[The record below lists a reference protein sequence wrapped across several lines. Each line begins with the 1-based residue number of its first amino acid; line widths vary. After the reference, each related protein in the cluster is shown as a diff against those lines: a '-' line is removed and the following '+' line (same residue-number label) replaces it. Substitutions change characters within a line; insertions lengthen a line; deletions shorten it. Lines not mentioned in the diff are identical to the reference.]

1 MSKQK
6 EEKQKELYTILP
18 TDSSTFTTSL
28 DKIESIKT
36 SNFDF
41 DGKWKL
47 VIDSSQE
54 NQYQYLYLIFAGRK
68 IYSNLNADY
77 SNQNEQKNNLKEAY
91 KVFAIYDK
99 CPDEEG
105 TYNKKGNFLVFGSG
119 DEKLVCYEVIYF
131 NPTKFILY
139 DVAKGGELE
148 FRKVE

>member
-47 VIDSSQE
+47 VTDSSQE
-54 NQYQYLYLIFAGRK
+54 NQYLYLIFEGRK

-105 TYNKKGNFLVFGSG
+105 TYNKEGNFLVFGSG
-119 DEKLVCYEVIYF
+119 HEKLVCYEVIYF